1 MKTRKIIFLL
11 VALWGGVQGMQAQEN
26 TKGFIDKPYIEVIG
40 TAEQEIVPDEI
51 YLKIVLQEKDSKG
64 KSTVE
69 SQEKVMMTALQQ
81 AEIEVEKQLRIQ
93 DAVSDLKTY
102 WLKGNTVVARREY
115 VLLLPD
121 AGKLG
126 KVFRE
131 LERLEIS
138 NVSVQKVSHS
148 RLKEFRLQV
157 KVAAI
162 QAARQKAERL
172 AGAIQQR
179 IGHAIYIQEMEW
191 EPRPYFSNVA
201 VRTVENAAG
210 EEGNVEF
217 EKIRLQASVRVC
229 FELY

>member
-1 MKTRKIIFLL
+1 MKIIFLL
-11 VALWGGVQGMQAQEN
+11 TALWGGVLGMQAQEN

-40 TAEQEIVPDEI
+40 TAEQEVIPDEI

-69 SQEKVMMTALQQ
+69 SQEKAMITALQQ

-93 DAVSDLKTY
+93 DAASDLKTY
-102 WLKGNTVVARREY
+102 WLKGNTVVTRREY

-121 AGKLG
+121 AGKLD

-162 QAARQKAERL
+162 QAARQKAEQL

-201 VRTVENAAG
+201 VRAVENVAG
-210 EEGNVEF
+210 EGGNVEF